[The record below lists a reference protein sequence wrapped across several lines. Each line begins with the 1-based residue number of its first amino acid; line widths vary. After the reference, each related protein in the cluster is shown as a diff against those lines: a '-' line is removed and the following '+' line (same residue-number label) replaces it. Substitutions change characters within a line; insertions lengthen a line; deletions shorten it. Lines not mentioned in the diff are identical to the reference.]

1 MDVYSRFAG
10 ARYIDKLRINPSTR
24 SEQVRIL
31 LRRISLALNLLFGL
45 NPSGIKKRGSNDFA
59 ILPVFRFMVRPAGFE
74 PAAYGFEV
82 RRSIQLSYGR
92 MFEEVRSQKT
102 DVKYQITDFRR
113 QKSEKNK
120 QK

>member
-1 MDVYSRFAG
+1 
-10 ARYIDKLRINPSTR
+10 
-24 SEQVRIL
+24 
-31 LRRISLALNLLFGL
+31 
-45 NPSGIKKRGSNDFA
+45 
-59 ILPVFRFMVRPAGFE
+59 
-74 PAAYGFEV
+74 
-82 RRSIQLSYGR
+82 